1 MSSMLR
7 SLARNVAREQ
17 GYVRPVHWKRNAW
30 KRKYF
35 QHMAAEKKKKEKG
48 VLERLGS
55 VIDKIG
61 LGSKK
66 YMHRKI
72 LEK

>member
-17 GYVRPVHWKRNAW
+17 GYVRPVHRKLNAW

-48 VLERLGS
+48 LLERLRS
-55 VIDKIG
+55 VINS
-61 LGSKK
+61 LGPGKEK
-66 YMHRKI
+66 MPRKI